1 MGAFLCLCRVAGSR
15 SLAGLVRSAPS
26 SDSKGVEQMKKG
38 FLLAVASLMASGS
51 VRAAYISLNCIVEDS
66 RMKRFIRLL
75 CLFLLPLNPCHVYA
89 EEYEWDVTIG
99 EHGIPSEIFYSDE
112 RMSISLKPQ
121 AFLPRQG
128 GGWKVDLITIEA
140 IVDENLHPDT
150 ATAPGVATSV
160 AGVSSRAYS
169 SESRSLGVRPQFTLV
184 SSNHVV
190 VTDAPVLCSE
200 LALRQWGWGSKDSF
214 RTPSLLKEALVDG
227 REVMKVID
235 MWRESPPQFAKTGSY
250 KAKGLSM
257 GNFAG
262 RLEIISPNDLT
273 TKQLAK
279 DGVWYR
285 DGSCSKALERSRIKE
300 RERAEARA
308 EAARWEAE
316 RLAENER
323 LEERT
328 MQKEDI
334 LLLTNQRLL
343 TCAFDPVCE
352 KKLLAGVDQCKKTE
366 QGNYVESCIR
376 TIEISR

>member
-1 MGAFLCLCRVAGSR
+1 MMR
-15 SLAGLVRSAPS
+15 SLIAIAV
-26 SDSKGVEQMKKG
+26 
-38 FLLAVASLMASGS
+38 LLASVSLS
-51 VRAAYISLNCIVEDS
+51 
-66 RMKRFIRLL
+66 
-75 CLFLLPLNPCHVYA
+75 A

-150 ATAPGVATSV
+150 VTAPGVATSV
-160 AGVSSRAYS
+160 AGISSRASY
-169 SESRSLGVRPQFTLV
+169 SESRSLGVKPQFTLV

-190 VTDAPVLCSE
+190 VTDAPVRCRGLT
-200 LALRQWGWGSKDSF
+200 LRQWGPKDSF

-227 REVMKVID
+227 MEVMKVID
-235 MWRESPPQFAKTGSY
+235 MWREPPPQFAKTGSY

-285 DGSCSKALERSRIKE
+285 DGSCSKALERSRI
-300 RERAEARA
+300 EAQKKA
-308 EAARWEAE
+308 K
-316 RLAENER
+316 LAEQEAKAR
-323 LEERT
+323 QDLLDSADRA
-328 MQKEDI
+328 KEKAMDDGDV

-343 TCAFDPVCE
+343 RCAFDPVCE
-352 KKLLAGVDQCKKTE
+352 KKLLAGVDECKKSN
-366 QGNYVESCIR
+366 QGNFVESCVR
-376 TIEISR
+376 AIEISR